1 MSRVSGSDTDQ
12 LEERIG
18 YRFKDRTILLEALT
32 HRSYAHEKKNK
43 QNYER
48 LEFLGD
54 AVLQLIVTEYLL
66 ERYKNY
72 DEGLLSKLRG
82 YFVSEDFLS
91 RVAIELSL
99 GEHILLG
106 KGEKA
111 SGGKYK
117 ESLLCDIF
125 ESVVAAIYLD
135 GGYDEARNIIITH
148 FGSRID
154 EDISNSSFID
164 AKSELQKI
172 SQRKFGTLPE
182 YTVLDEK
189 GPEHDKIF
197 VVRVDVED
205 LVSEKGIGKT
215 KKSAEKDAARNAL
228 KMLGN
233 ET

>member
-1 MSRVSGSDTDQ
+1 MSSTTSIDIEA
-12 LEERIG
+12 LEERLDYHFTDKSIV
-18 YRFKDRTILLEALT
+18 LEALT

-66 ERYKNY
+66 DRYKDY

-82 YFVSEDFLS
+82 YFVSEGFLS
-91 RVAIELSL
+91 KVATELKL

-135 GGYDEARNIIITH
+135 GGYDEARKIIITH
-148 FGSRID
+148 FGTRID
-154 EDISNSSFID
+154 EDISNSSFVD

-172 SQRKFGTLPE
+172 SQRKFGTLPD

-205 LVSEKGIGKT
+205 LVSERGIGKT
-215 KKSAEKDAARNAL
+215 KKSAEKDAAKNAL
-228 KMLGN
+228 KKLGN
-233 ET
+233 EK

>member
-1 MSRVSGSDTDQ
+1 MNSKQSSDFET
-12 LEERIG
+12 LEEKLG
-18 YRFKDRTILLEALT
+18 YSFGDRSVALEALT

-43 QNYER
+43 KNYER

-66 ERYKNY
+66 DRYKDY

-82 YFVSEDFLS
+82 YFVSEGFLS
-91 RVAIELSL
+91 KVATEMDL
-99 GEHILLG
+99 GEYILLG

-125 ESVVAAIYLD
+125 ESVVAAIYID
-135 GGYDEARNIIITH
+135 GGYDDARKVIISH

-154 EDISNSSFID
+154 EDISNSTFID
-164 AKSELQKI
+164 SKSELQKI
-172 SQRKFGTLPE
+172 TQRQFGSLPE
-182 YTVLDEK
+182 YIVLEES

-197 VVRVDVED
+197 RVRVHVEG
-205 LVSEKGIGKT
+205 LVTEEGSGKT
-215 KKSAEKDAARNAL
+215 KKNAEKAAAARAL
-228 KMLGN
+228 KKLGN
-233 ET
+233 EK

>member
-1 MSRVSGSDTDQ
+1 MSKTAGSDIDL
-12 LEERIG
+12 LEERLG
-18 YRFKDRTILLEALT
+18 YSFRDRSILTEALT
-32 HRSYAHEKKNK
+32 HRSYAHEKRNK

-66 ERYKNY
+66 ERYKSY

-91 RVAIELSL
+91 RIAMELNL

-135 GGYDEARNIIITH
+135 GGYNQARSIIITH
-148 FGSRID
+148 FGSHID
-154 EDISNSSFID
+154 EDISNSAFVDS
-164 AKSELQKI
+164 KSELQKI
-172 SQRKFGTLPE
+172 SQRRFGTLPE
-182 YTVLDEK
+182 YVVLDEK

-197 VVRVDVED
+197 VVRVDVES

-228 KMLGN
+228 KHLGN
-233 ET
+233 EA

>member
-1 MSRVSGSDTDQ
+1 MSKVLSIDLDSLEKVLDYSFSD
-12 LEERIG
+12 RSIV
-18 YRFKDRTILLEALT
+18 FEALT
-32 HRSYAHEKKNK
+32 HRSYSHEKKNK
-43 QNYER
+43 LNYER

-66 ERYKNY
+66 DRYKSY

-91 RVAIELSL
+91 KIATDLKL
-99 GEHILLG
+99 GNYILLG

-125 ESVVAAIYLD
+125 ESLVAAIYID
-135 GGYDEARNIIITH
+135 GGYNEARNIIIKH
-148 FGSRID
+148 FGSSID
-154 EDISNSSFID
+154 EDISSCAFVD

-172 SQRKFGTLPE
+172 SQRKFGGLPE
-182 YTVLDEK
+182 YEVMDEK

-197 VVRVDVED
+197 VVRVEVKN
-205 LVSEKGIGKT
+205 LVTETGIGKT
-215 KKSAEKDAARNAL
+215 KKSAEKDAARKAL
-228 KMLGN
+228 KKL
-233 ET
+233 EDES

>member
-1 MSRVSGSDTDQ
+1 MNKKQSSDIET
-12 LEERIG
+12 LESKLG
-18 YRFKDRTILLEALT
+18 YSFGDRSVVLEALT

-43 QNYER
+43 KNYER

-66 ERYKNY
+66 DRYKDY

-82 YFVSEDFLS
+82 YFVSEGFLS
-91 RVAIELSL
+91 KIATDMEL

-135 GGYDEARNIIITH
+135 GGYDEARRIIMGH
-148 FGSRID
+148 FGTKID
-154 EDISNSSFID
+154 EDISTSSFVD
-164 AKSELQKI
+164 SKSELQKI
-172 SQRKFGTLPE
+172 TQRQFGSLPE
-182 YTVLDEK
+182 YTVVSES

-197 VVRVDVED
+197 VVRVHVEG
-205 LVSEKGIGKT
+205 LVTETGRGKT
-215 KKSAEKDAARNAL
+215 KKNAEKDAAAKAL
-228 KMLGN
+228 QLLGN
-233 ET
+233 DF

>member
-1 MSRVSGSDTDQ
+1 MNSVAGIDIES
-12 LEERIG
+12 LEKRIG
-18 YRFKDRTILLEALT
+18 YSFTDRSIVLEALT

-66 ERYKNY
+66 DRYKDY

-82 YFVSEDFLS
+82 YFVSEGFLS
-91 RVAIELSL
+91 KIATELKL
-99 GEHILLG
+99 GDYILLG

-135 GGYDEARNIIITH
+135 GGYNDARNIIITH

-154 EDISNSSFID
+154 EDISNCSFVD

-172 SQRKFGTLPE
+172 SQRKFGTLPD
-182 YTVLDEK
+182 YIVLDEK

-197 VVRVDVED
+197 VVKVQVHD
-205 LVSEKGIGKT
+205 LVTEKGIGKT
-215 KKSAEKDAARNAL
+215 KKSAEKDAAKNAL
-228 KMLGN
+228 KALGN
-233 ET
+233 EK

>member
-1 MSRVSGSDTDQ
+1 MSRVSSADIGR
-12 LEERIG
+12 LEESLG
-18 YRFKDRTILLEALT
+18 YTFTDRSIVLEALT
-32 HRSYAHEKKNK
+32 HRSYAHEKRNK

-66 ERYKNY
+66 DRYQNY

-82 YFVSEDFLS
+82 YFVSEGFLS
-91 RVAIELSL
+91 KIAQELTL
-99 GEHILLG
+99 GDHILLG

-135 GGYDEARNIIITH
+135 GGYQEARNIIITH

-154 EDISNSSFID
+154 EDITNSAFVD

-197 VVRVDVED
+197 VVRVDVEE

-215 KKSAEKDAARNAL
+215 KKSAEKDAAKNAL
-228 KMLGN
+228 SKLGN
-233 ET
+233 EE

>member
-1 MSRVSGSDTDQ
+1 MSSFTSSEIDL
-12 LEERIG
+12 LEERLG
-18 YRFKDRTILLEALT
+18 YRFEDKSIILEAMT

-43 QNYER
+43 QHYER

-66 ERYKNY
+66 DRYKDY

-82 YFVSEDFLS
+82 YFVSEGFLS
-91 RVAIELSL
+91 KIATELKL

-135 GGYDEARNIIITH
+135 GGYQEARDIIITY
-148 FGSRID
+148 FGSKID
-154 EDISNSSFID
+154 EDISNSSFVD

-172 SQRKFGTLPE
+172 SQRRFGSLPE
-182 YTVLDEK
+182 YTVLEEK

-197 VVRVDVED
+197 VVRVDVEE

-215 KKSAEKDAARNAL
+215 KKSAEKDAAKNAL
-228 KMLGN
+228 KKLGN
-233 ET
+233 EK

>member
-1 MSRVSGSDTDQ
+1 MNSVSGIDIDSLEGKLGYSFSD
-12 LEERIG
+12 RSVV
-18 YRFKDRTILLEALT
+18 LEALT

-43 QNYER
+43 KNYER

-66 ERYKNY
+66 DRYKNY

-82 YFVSEDFLS
+82 YFVSEGFLS
-91 RVAIELSL
+91 KIATEMSL
-99 GEHILLG
+99 GDYILLG

-135 GGYDEARNIIITH
+135 GGYTPAREIIITH

-172 SQRKFGTLPE
+172 SQRRFGKLPE

-197 VVRVDVED
+197 VVRVDVEN
-205 LVSEKGIGKT
+205 LVTEKGIGKT
-215 KKSAEKDAARNAL
+215 KKMAEKDAAKKAL
-228 KMLGN
+228 QKLGN
-233 ET
+233 EE

>member
-1 MSRVSGSDTDQ
+1 MNSVSSPDIDL
-12 LEERIG
+12 LEERLD
-18 YRFKDRTILLEALT
+18 YSFSDRSIVLEAMT
-32 HRSYAHEKKNK
+32 HRSYAHEKRNK

-66 ERYKNY
+66 DRYKNY

-82 YFVSEDFLS
+82 YFVSEGFLS
-91 RVAIELSL
+91 KIATELKL

-106 KGEKA
+106 KGGEKA

-135 GGYDEARNIIITH
+135 GGYDAARKIIITH

-182 YTVLDEK
+182 YTVLDER

-197 VVRVDVED
+197 IVQVDVET
-205 LVSEKGIGKT
+205 LVTDKGIGKT

-228 KMLGN
+228 KK
-233 ET
+233 TR

>member
-1 MSRVSGSDTDQ
+1 MNKLLGSGIDR
-12 LEERIG
+12 LEERLG
-18 YRFKDRTILLEALT
+18 YNFKDRSFVLEALT

-66 ERYKNY
+66 DRYKDY

-82 YFVSEDFLS
+82 YFVSEGFLS
-91 RVAIELSL
+91 RIALELEL
-99 GEHILLG
+99 GDHLLLG

-125 ESVVAAIYLD
+125 ESIVAAIYLD

-154 EDISNSSFID
+154 EDISNSTFVD

-172 SQRKFGTLPE
+172 TQRKYGTLPE

-197 VVRVDVED
+197 VVKVIVED
-205 LVSEKGIGKT
+205 LVTEKGIGKT
-215 KKSAEKDAARNAL
+215 KKSAEKDAAKNAL
-228 KMLGN
+228 KKLGN
-233 ET
+233 DK

>member
-1 MSRVSGSDTDQ
+1 MNKVLSVDVDS
-12 LEERIG
+12 LEKVIG
-18 YRFKDRTILLEALT
+18 YSFSDRSIVLEALT
-32 HRSYAHEKKNK
+32 HRSYAHEKKN
-43 QNYER
+43 QLNYER

-66 ERYKNY
+66 DRYKNY

-91 RVAIELSL
+91 KVATELKL
-99 GEHILLG
+99 GDYILLG

-125 ESVVAAIYLD
+125 ESVVAAIYID
-135 GGYDEARNIIITH
+135 GGYDEARNIIMTH
-148 FGSRID
+148 FGDRID
-154 EDISNSSFID
+154 EDISNSAFVD

-172 SQRKFGTLPE
+172 SQRKYGTLPE

-197 VVRVDVED
+197 VVRVNVED
-205 LVSEKGIGKT
+205 LVTDKGIGKT

-228 KMLGN
+228 KKMGN
-233 ET
+233 EK

>member
-1 MSRVSGSDTDQ
+1 MNKKLSSDIET
-12 LEERIG
+12 LEHKLG
-18 YRFKDRTILLEALT
+18 YSFGDRSVVLEALT
-32 HRSYAHEKKNK
+32 HRSYAHEKKNNK
-43 QNYER
+43 NYER

-66 ERYKNY
+66 DRYKDY

-82 YFVSEDFLS
+82 FFVSEGFLS
-91 RVAIELSL
+91 KVATEMEL

-135 GGYDEARNIIITH
+135 GGYDEARKIIIDH
-148 FGSRID
+148 FGSKID
-154 EDISNSSFID
+154 EDISNSTFID
-164 AKSELQKI
+164 SKSELQKI
-172 SQRKFGTLPE
+172 TQRQFGTLPE
-182 YTVLDEK
+182 YTVLEES

-197 VVRVDVED
+197 RVRVHVEG
-205 LVSEKGIGKT
+205 LVTEEGSGKT
-215 KKSAEKDAARNAL
+215 KKSAEKAAAAKAL
-228 KMLGN
+228 KKLGN
-233 ET
+233 EK

>member
-1 MSRVSGSDTDQ
+1 MNSVAGIDIESLEKRLGYSFSD
-12 LEERIG
+12 RSIV
-18 YRFKDRTILLEALT
+18 LEALT

-66 ERYKNY
+66 DRYKDY

-82 YFVSEDFLS
+82 YFVSEGFLS
-91 RVAIELSL
+91 KVAIELKL
-99 GEHILLG
+99 GEYILLG

-135 GGYDEARNIIITH
+135 GGYDFARQIIITH

-154 EDISNSSFID
+154 EDISNCSFVD

-172 SQRKFGTLPE
+172 SQRKYGSLPE

-197 VVRVDVED
+197 VVRVEVQD
-205 LVSEKGIGKT
+205 LVCEKGIGKT
-215 KKSAEKDAARNAL
+215 KKSAEKDAAKNAL
-228 KMLGN
+228 KALGN
-233 ET
+233 EK

>member
-1 MSRVSGSDTDQ
+1 MSRVSGADIDL
-12 LEERIG
+12 LEERLG
-18 YRFKDRTILLEALT
+18 YSFSDRSVLVEALT
-32 HRSYAHEKKNK
+32 HRSYAHEKRNK

-91 RVAIELSL
+91 RVAVELSL

-125 ESVVAAIYLD
+125 ESIVAAIYLD
-135 GGYDEARNIIITH
+135 GGYDAARNIIITH
-148 FGSRID
+148 FGTRID
-154 EDISNSSFID
+154 EDISCNAFVD

-182 YTVLDEK
+182 YIVLDEK

-197 VVRVDVED
+197 VVSVTVED
-205 LVSEKGIGKT
+205 LVAERGIGKT

-228 KMLGN
+228 KHLHN
-233 ET
+233 EI

>member
-1 MSRVSGSDTDQ
+1 MSNITSTDIDL
-12 LEERIG
+12 LEEKLG
-18 YRFKDRTILLEALT
+18 YTFSDKSIVLEAMT

-54 AVLQLIVTEYLL
+54 AVLQLTVTEYLL
-66 ERYKNY
+66 DRYKDY

-82 YFVSEDFLS
+82 YFVSEGFLS
-91 RVAIELSL
+91 KIATELKL
-99 GEHILLG
+99 GDHILLG

-125 ESVVAAIYLD
+125 ESVVAAIYID
-135 GGYDEARNIIITH
+135 GGFEAARNTIITH
-148 FGSRID
+148 FGLKID
-154 EDISNSSFID
+154 EDISNSSFVD

-172 SQRKFGTLPE
+172 SQRKYGSLPE
-182 YTVLDEK
+182 YSVLDEK

-197 VVRVDVED
+197 VVSVKVDG
-205 LVSEKGIGKT
+205 LVHEKGIGKT
-215 KKSAEKDAARNAL
+215 KKSAEKDAAKNAL
-228 KMLGN
+228 KKLGN
-233 ET
+233 EE

>member
-1 MSRVSGSDTDQ
+1 MSRVSGAEIDL
-12 LEERIG
+12 LEERLG
-18 YRFKDRTILLEALT
+18 YSFSDRSVLVEALT
-32 HRSYAHEKKNK
+32 HRSYAHEKRNK

-91 RVAIELSL
+91 RVAVELSL
-99 GEHILLG
+99 GDHILLG

-125 ESVVAAIYLD
+125 ESIVAAIYLD
-135 GGYDEARNIIITH
+135 GGYDAARNIIITH

-154 EDISNSSFID
+154 EDISSNAFVD

-197 VVRVDVED
+197 VVSVTVED
-205 LVSEKGIGKT
+205 LVTERGIGKT

-228 KMLGN
+228 KNLEN
-233 ET
+233 EI

>member
-1 MSRVSGSDTDQ
+1 MNKKQSSDIET
-12 LEERIG
+12 LEAKLG
-18 YRFKDRTILLEALT
+18 YSFGDRSVVLEALT
-32 HRSYAHEKKNK
+32 HRSYAHEKKNNK
-43 QNYER
+43 NYER

-66 ERYKNY
+66 ERYKDY

-82 YFVSEDFLS
+82 FFVSECFLS
-91 RVAIELSL
+91 KIATEMEL

-135 GGYDEARNIIITH
+135 GGYDAARKIIIAH
-148 FGSRID
+148 FGSKID
-154 EDISNSSFID
+154 EDISNSTFID
-164 AKSELQKI
+164 SKSELQKI
-172 SQRKFGTLPE
+172 TQRQFGSLPE
-182 YTVLDEK
+182 YIVLDES

-197 VVRVDVED
+197 LVRVHVEG
-205 LVSEKGIGKT
+205 LVTEEGTGKT
-215 KKSAEKDAARNAL
+215 KKSAEKAAAAKAL
-228 KMLGN
+228 KKLGN
-233 ET
+233 EK

>member
-1 MSRVSGSDTDQ
+1 MSNISSSDIGL
-12 LEERIG
+12 LEERID
-18 YRFKDRTILLEALT
+18 YSFSDRSIVLEALT
-32 HRSYAHEKKNK
+32 HRSYAHEIRNK

-66 ERYKNY
+66 DRYKNY

-82 YFVSEDFLS
+82 YFVSEGFLS
-91 RVAIELSL
+91 KIATELKL
-99 GEHILLG
+99 GEHLLLG

-135 GGYDEARNIIITH
+135 GGYDAARRIIITH

-154 EDISNSSFID
+154 EDISNSSFVD

-182 YTVLDEK
+182 YTVLDER

-197 VVRVDVED
+197 VVRVDVET

-215 KKSAEKDAARNAL
+215 KKSAEKDAAKNAL
-228 KMLGN
+228 RKLGN
-233 ET
+233 EK

>member
-1 MSRVSGSDTDQ
+1 VLGYSFSD
-12 LEERIG
+12 RSIV
-18 YRFKDRTILLEALT
+18 FEALT
-32 HRSYAHEKKNK
+32 HRSYSHEKKNK
-43 QNYER
+43 LNYER

-66 ERYKNY
+66 DRYKNY

-91 RVAIELSL
+91 KIATELKL
-99 GEHILLG
+99 GNYLLLG

-125 ESVVAAIYLD
+125 ESVVAAIYID
-135 GGYDEARNIIITH
+135 GGYSQARDIIINH
-148 FGSRID
+148 FGTSID
-154 EDISNSSFID
+154 EDISSSAFMD
-164 AKSELQKI
+164 SKSELQKI
-172 SQRKFGTLPE
+172 SQRKYGNLPE

-197 VVRVDVED
+197 VVRVDVQD
-205 LVSEKGIGKT
+205 LVSETGIGKT
-215 KKSAEKDAARNAL
+215 KKTAEKDAARKAL
-228 KMLGN
+228 KKLDD
-233 ET
+233 EQ

>member
-1 MSRVSGSDTDQ
+1 MSNISSSDIGL
-12 LEERIG
+12 LEERID
-18 YRFKDRTILLEALT
+18 YSFSDRSIVLEALT
-32 HRSYAHEKKNK
+32 HRSYAHEIRNK

-66 ERYKNY
+66 DRYKNY

-82 YFVSEDFLS
+82 YFVSEGFLS
-91 RVAIELSL
+91 KIATELKL
-99 GEHILLG
+99 GEHLLLG

-135 GGYDEARNIIITH
+135 GGYDAARRIIITH

-154 EDISNSSFID
+154 EDISNSSFVD

-182 YTVLDEK
+182 YTVLDERV
-189 GPEHDKIF
+189 PEHDKIF
-197 VVRVDVED
+197 VVRVDVET

-215 KKSAEKDAARNAL
+215 KKSAEKDAAKNAL
-228 KMLGN
+228 RKLGN
-233 ET
+233 EK